1 MKKVS
6 LIVILSLIMLPLLS
20 SCKDKTEKKEE
31 VEVETEVK
39 METEAPL
46 NTLTQAEKDEGWV
59 MLFDGETSEG
69 WRGYKKDHDR
79 YRENQAEIISRK
91 LGRLLTV
98 PYILLVRAVEKQGI
112 KMVVILFTTSN
123 LTILTLAWN
132 GKSLKEVIPVFFI

>member
-69 WRGYKKDHDR
+69 WRGYKKDHFPEAWKIADGTLHIVGSGR
-79 YRENQAEIISRK
+79 GEAGNKDGGDII
-91 LGRLLTV
+91 
-98 PYILLVRAVEKQGI
+98 YDKQ
-112 KMVVILFTTSN
+112 FDNFN
-123 LTILTLAWN
+123 L
-132 GKSLKEVIPVFFI
+132 SLEWKVS